1 MKRIAIV
8 AGGSGLVGMQLLHQL
23 FQESAYD
30 AVISVGRRELAI
42 KQGKLAQVKVD
53 FERLMD
59 VNLEDRLREKDIGG
73 GNHALISALE
83 SLSCTIHAYCTLGT
97 TIKKAGSKEMFSK
110 IDHDYVINFAKWTRR
125 LGATKFLYVSAIGAD
140 QQSSV
145 FYNKVKGQV
154 EQDLKMIDFQYLGIF
169 QPSILLGDRKEV
181 RIGEDIGKVFARA
194 ITSFGLLKKY
204 KPIYDHKVAKAM
216 IFHALV
222 KNEAR
227 LEYITSK
234 AMQDFD

>member
-23 FQESAYD
+23 FQERAYD
-30 AVISVGRRELAI
+30 AVISVGRRDLAI
-42 KQGKLAQVKVD
+42 KQGKLAQIKVD
-53 FERLMD
+53 FDQLMKID
-59 VNLEDRLREKDIGG
+59 LESQLREKDLG
-73 GNHALISALE
+73 GNNNALISAL
-83 SLSCTIHAYCTLGT
+83 SSRSCTIHAFCCLGT

-110 IDHDYVINFAKWTRR
+110 IDHDYVINFAKWTHR
-125 LGATKFLYVSAIGAD
+125 LGASKFLYVSSIGSD

-145 FYNKVKGQV
+145 FYNKVKGRV
-154 EQDLKMIDFQYLGIF
+154 EQDLKLIGYSYLGIF

-181 RIGEDIGKVFARA
+181 RIGEDIGKLLAKA
-194 ITSFGLLKKY
+194 LTSFGLFKKY
-204 KPIYDHKVAKAM
+204 KPIYDHKVAKAL
-216 IFHALV
+216 IFHALE